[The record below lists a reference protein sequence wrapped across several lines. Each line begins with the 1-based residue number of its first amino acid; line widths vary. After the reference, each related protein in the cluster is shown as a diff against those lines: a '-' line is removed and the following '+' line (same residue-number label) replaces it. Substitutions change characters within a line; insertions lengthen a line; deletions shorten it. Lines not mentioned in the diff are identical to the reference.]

1 MNGDGPLILVVEDEI
16 VTSELYATILDAHEM
31 GRVVQCQDSRD
42 VLPILDTQEV
52 ATILL
57 DLNMPHISGQ
67 DLLRRISVDFP
78 EIPVVILTGED
89 KVDTAVECMKIG
101 AFDFMAKPV
110 DENRLI
116 NAVSHALKIRQLQD
130 EVQTLSEADRRE
142 LSNPEAFGD
151 ILTASPA
158 MYKVFRYVEAV
169 AASPKAVLITGESGT
184 GKELIARSIHEVSG
198 RDAEFVPVNV
208 SGLDDT
214 VFSDTLFGHTKGA
227 FTGAQTVRKGLIEK
241 AAGGTLFLDE
251 IGDLEIGAQIKLLRL
266 LQEQEYYPLGS
277 DTPHR
282 SSARILA
289 ATNADLQAKQKE
301 GTFRKDLYYRLIS
314 HHVHLPPLRERP
326 MDIPILVNHFVEETA
341 TSLRRQK
348 PRVPRELYTLLSTYS
363 FPGNIREL
371 QSLIVDAVSRNSS
384 SVLSLA
390 FFKAYIRQ
398 QKSPDSSAIVEE
410 PMDSAISYSGEFP
423 SMRDVEEYFINEA
436 MKRSGGN
443 QSIAAELLGVSQ
455 STLSRRLRAK
465 KES

>member
-16 VTSELYATILDAHEM
+16 VTSELYATILAAHEI
-31 GRVVQCQDSRD
+31 GTVVQCQDSRD
-42 VLPILDTQEV
+42 VLPLLDSRDV
-52 ATILL
+52 AIILL

-67 DLLRRISVDFP
+67 ELLRRISVDHP
-78 EIPVVILTGED
+78 EVPVIILTGED

-110 DENRLI
+110 DENRLV
-116 NAVSHALKIRQLQD
+116 NAVNHALKIRQLQD

-142 LSNPEAFGD
+142 LSSPDAFSS

-184 GKELIARSIHEVSG
+184 GKELIARSIHDVSG

-326 MDIPILVNHFVEETA
+326 MDIALLVNHFVEETA
-341 TSLRRQK
+341 ASLRKQK
-348 PRVPRELYTLLSTYS
+348 PRIPRELPTLLSTYS

-390 FFKAYIRQ
+390 FFKAYIRD
-398 QKSPDSSAIVEE
+398 QKSPESSVEE
-410 PMDSAISYSGEFP
+410 PMDATISYSGEFP
-423 SMRDVEEYFINEA
+423 SMQEVEEFFISEA

-455 STLSRRLRAK
+455 STLSRRLRSK
-465 KES
+465 K

>member
-1 MNGDGPLILVVEDEI
+1 
-16 VTSELYATILDAHEM
+16 
-31 GRVVQCQDSRD
+31 
-42 VLPILDTQEV
+42 
-52 ATILL
+52 
-57 DLNMPHISGQ
+57 
-67 DLLRRISVDFP
+67 
-78 EIPVVILTGED
+78 
-89 KVDTAVECMKIG
+89 
-101 AFDFMAKPV
+101 MAKPV

-116 NAVSHALKIRQLQD
+116 NAVGHALKIRQLQD

-142 LSNPEAFGD
+142 LTNPEAFAD
-151 ILTASPA
+151 ILTVSPA

-169 AASPKAVLITGESGT
+169 AASPKSVLVTGESGT

-198 RDAEFVPVNV
+198 RDGDFVPVNV

-227 FTGAQTVRKGLIEK
+227 FTGAQSVRKGLIEK

-266 LQEQEYYPLGS
+266 LQEHEYYPLGS

-282 SSARILA
+282 SNARIVA
-289 ATNADLQAKQKE
+289 ATNADLQTKQKD

-326 MDIPILVNHFVEETA
+326 MDLPLLVHRFVEDI
-341 TSLRRQK
+341 SSGLKRQK
-348 PRVPRELYTLLSTYS
+348 PRIPRELITLLATYS

-390 FFKAYIRQ
+390 FFKAYMRE
-398 QKSPDSSAIVEE
+398 QKSPE
-410 PMDSAISYSGEFP
+410 PTPEDNVDATISYSGEFP
-423 SMRDVEEYFINEA
+423 TMREVEEYFINEA
-436 MKRSGGN
+436 MKRSAGN

-455 STLSRRLRAK
+455 STLSRRLRNK
-465 KES
+465 K